1 MSGLYL
7 SVDCGGSQTKI
18 IYQTSEQDT
27 PQYELMSPLVEEID
41 PKKLAVYLDRKS
53 SMGSPAP
60 RQEAYLE
67 WQERVFVV
75 GDLAN
80 QFDPEDRTNEQKYEN
95 ALYKVAAAIGVI
107 INKSKLKL
115 GKKKLE
121 INLGVLLPWDEYNDR
136 ELFEARLRK
145 ILANF
150 KFRETVISCQLKH
163 ILIRPEGGG
172 IAATYIR
179 RKGSDWLH
187 EHKLAVLMFGHR
199 NTTSLYFDCGKLT
212 GDSPLLGFVN
222 FLDAVIER
230 KSGLDRQQLS
240 NAVMDTIHLAYND
253 THKQDEGSN
262 YYPDWAKYQ
271 PIKNL
276 AKAKDV
282 ELRTAECNLINSAL
296 ASAQAEYWEKINK
309 WLSKTLPGN
318 IDVVILNGG
327 GSQFLEPDLEPYF
340 NANYGGV
347 SRGYPSSWRRT
358 GVYLA
363 IDDNKP
369 MPELIWG
376 GEVLESVCEKFKI
389 DQDED
394 SHNLGIR
401 LTDCY
406 GLFDYLLGI
415 MEREHVS
422 K

>member
-1 MSGLYL
+1 MAGLYL

-18 IYQTSEQDT
+18 IYQISAQDA
-27 PQYELMSPLVEEID
+27 PQYELMSPLVEEIAAT
-41 PKKLAVYLDRKS
+41 KLATYLDRKS
-53 SMGSPAP
+53 SIGSPAP

-107 INKSKLKL
+107 IDKSKLKL
-115 GKKKLE
+115 DRKKLE
-121 INLGVLLPWDEYNDR
+121 LNIGVLLPWDEYNDR
-136 ELFEARLRK
+136 EIFEARLRT

-150 KFRETVISCQLKH
+150 KFRSTVISGRIEQ

-179 RKGSDWLH
+179 RQGHDWLH
-187 EHKLAVLMFGHR
+187 DHKLAVLMFGHR
-199 NTTSLYFDCGKLT
+199 NTTCLYFDCGKLT

-230 KSGLDRQQLS
+230 KSGLEREQLS
-240 NAVMDTIHLAYND
+240 NAVIDTIDLAYDD
-253 THKQDEGSN
+253 THQQDEGTNN
-262 YYPDWAKYQ
+262 YPKWAEYQ

-282 ELRTAECNLINSAL
+282 ELRTAEGNLINSAIE
-296 ASAQAEYWEKINK
+296 SAQAEYWAKIHK
-309 WLSKTLPGN
+309 WLSKILPSDV
-318 IDVVILNGG
+318 DVVILNGG
-327 GSQFLEPDLEPYF
+327 GSQFLEPDLECYF
-340 NANYGGV
+340 NACHGGV
-347 SRGYPSSWRRT
+347 REYYRWKRN
-358 GVYLA
+358 GVYIP
-363 IDDNKP
+363 IDKEKP
-369 MPELIWG
+369 MPKLIWG
-376 GEVLESVCEKFKI
+376 GELLKSVCEKFKI
-389 DQDED
+389 DEDKD
-394 SHNLGIR
+394 SHNLAIR

-415 MEREHVS
+415 MESKNVS